1 MVRQGFGVILVD
13 SRACAKPPAMVTLGV
28 QELQV
33 VETAQEPR
41 QIWVVPGVNHGTI
54 YALAG
59 DEYKRQ
65 VLGFF
70 TRYLIP

>member
-33 VETAQEPR
+33 IETALEFLMSQPDVSN
-41 QIWVVPGVNHGTI
+41 IGIIGFSWVG
-54 YALAG
+54 
-59 DEYKRQ
+59 
-65 VLGFF
+65 
-70 TRYLIP
+70 